1 MTHRIVSCFLTL
13 VIVSFVSFCAVE
25 LAPGDPTQ
33 LIVGNAV
40 LNIAPE
46 ALARIRSSQGFDA
59 PFLER
64 YLGWLKSLL
73 SGNLGVSLKTNRPI
87 VSEFAARLPVTAV
100 IAASSLA
107 LASLIGL
114 ALGILSVLHEG
125 RVVDHAI
132 RIAASLF
139 HSVPAFLIGLLAL
152 FLFSYKLELLP
163 LYGVDGGRGLI
174 LPSWTLGGIMGLS
187 IARVLRNA
195 LLEIVHEEHFLAA
208 LGKGLSYPQ
217 AVLRHGLR
225 NSFPLIVTYLG
236 MRFAGLL
243 GGIVLIE
250 SMFSLPGIG
259 SYILEAISSR
269 DLPVIQAYIL
279 FFGMAVL
286 ASNLSA
292 DLMVR
297 WLDPRIAKERVR

>member
-1 MTHRIVSCFLTL
+1 LTL
-13 VIVSFVSFCAVE
+13 VIVSFVSFLSVE
-25 LAPGDPTQ
+25 LAP
-33 LIVGNAV
+33 
-40 LNIAPE
+40 PE
-46 ALARIRSSQGFDA
+46 ALARIRSSQGLDA
-59 PFLER
+59 PFWER

-87 VSEFAARLPVTAV
+87 VAEFAARLPVTTT
-100 IAASSLA
+100 IAFAALA
-107 LASLIGL
+107 LASLIGSV
-114 ALGILSVLHEG
+114 LGILSVLHEG
-125 RVVDHAI
+125 GFVDHAI
-132 RIAASLF
+132 RIVASLF

-152 FLFSYKLELLP
+152 FLFSFKLALLP
-163 LYGVDGGRGLI
+163 LYGVDGGSGLI
-174 LPSWTLGGIMGLS
+174 LPTLTLGAIMGLS
-187 IARVLRNA
+187 LARVLRNA

-225 NSFPLIVTYLG
+225 NSLSLVVTYLG

-243 GGIVLIE
+243 GGVVLIE
-250 SMFSLPGIG
+250 SMFSLPGMG

-279 FFGMAVL
+279 FFGTVVL
-286 ASNLSA
+286 ASNLAA

-297 WLDPRIAKERVR
+297 WLDPRAAKERVR

>member
-1 MTHRIVSCFLTL
+1 MAHRIISCFLTL
-13 VIVSFVSFCAVE
+13 VIVSFVSFLSVE

-33 LIVGNAV
+33 LILGNSAQD
-40 LNIAPE
+40 IAPE
-46 ALARIRSSQGFDA
+46 ALARIRSSQGLDA

-87 VSEFAARLPVTAV
+87 VAEFAARLPVTTT
-100 IAASSLA
+100 IAFAALA
-107 LASLIGL
+107 LASLIGFV
-114 ALGILSVLHEG
+114 LGILSVLHEG
-125 RVVDHAI
+125 GFVDHAI
-132 RIAASLF
+132 RIVASLF

-152 FLFSYKLELLP
+152 FLFSFKLALLP
-163 LYGVDGGRGLI
+163 LYGVDGGSGLI
-174 LPSWTLGGIMGLS
+174 LPTLTLGAIMGLS
-187 IARVLRNA
+187 LARVLRNA

-225 NSFPLIVTYLG
+225 NSLSLVVTYLG

-243 GGIVLIE
+243 GGVVLIE
-250 SMFSLPGIG
+250 SMFSLPGMG

-279 FFGMAVL
+279 FFGTVVL
-286 ASNLSA
+286 ASNLAA

-297 WLDPRIAKERVR
+297 WLDPRAAKERVR

>member
-1 MTHRIVSCFLTL
+1 MANRIISCFVTL
-13 VIVSFVSFCAVE
+13 VIISFISFLAVE

-33 LIVGNAV
+33 LLLGNSQD
-40 LNIAPE
+40 IAPE
-46 ALARIRSSQGFDA
+46 TLARIRSSQGFDA
-59 PFLER
+59 PFGER

-87 VSEFAARLPVTAV
+87 AIEFAARLPLTATV
-100 IAASSLA
+100 AVSSLM
-107 LASLIGL
+107 LASFIGF
-114 ALGILSVLHEG
+114 ALGILGVLHEG
-125 RVVDHAI
+125 RFTDHAI

-139 HSVPAFLIGLLAL
+139 HSVPAFLIGLLCL
-152 FLFSYKLELLP
+152 FLFSFKLGLSP
-163 LYGVDGGRGLI
+163 LYGIDNGRGLI
-174 LPSWTLGGIMGLS
+174 LPALTLGCIMGLS
-187 IARVLRNA
+187 LARVLRNS

-217 AVLRHGLR
+217 AVFRHGLR
-225 NSFPLIVTYLG
+225 NSLPLVATYLG

-250 SMFSLPGIG
+250 SVFSLPGMG
-259 SYILEAISSR
+259 SYILEAIWSR
-269 DLPVIQAYIL
+269 DFPVIQAYIL
-279 FFGMAVL
+279 FFGAVVL

-297 WLDPRIAKERVR
+297 WLDPRATKERVR

>member
-1 MTHRIVSCFLTL
+1 LTL
-13 VIVSFVSFCAVE
+13 VIVSFVSFLSVE

-33 LIVGNAV
+33 LILGNSAQD
-40 LNIAPE
+40 IAPE
-46 ALARIRSSQGFDA
+46 ALARIRSSQGLDA
-59 PFLER
+59 PFWER

-87 VSEFAARLPVTAV
+87 VAEFAARLPVTTT
-100 IAASSLA
+100 IAFAALA
-107 LASLIGL
+107 LASLIGSV
-114 ALGILSVLHEG
+114 LGILSVLHEG
-125 RVVDHAI
+125 GFVDHAI
-132 RIAASLF
+132 RIVASLF

-152 FLFSYKLELLP
+152 FLFSFKLALLP
-163 LYGVDGGRGLI
+163 LYGVDGGSGLI
-174 LPSWTLGGIMGLS
+174 LPTLTLGAIMGLS
-187 IARVLRNA
+187 LARVLRNA

-225 NSFPLIVTYLG
+225 NSLSLVVTYLG

-243 GGIVLIE
+243 GGVVLIE
-250 SMFSLPGIG
+250 SMFSLPGMG

-279 FFGMAVL
+279 FFGTVVL
-286 ASNLSA
+286 ASNLAA

-297 WLDPRIAKERVR
+297 WLDPRAAKERVR

>member
-1 MTHRIVSCFLTL
+1 MAQRIVSCLLTL

-25 LAPGDPTQ
+25 LAPGDPTR
-33 LIVGNAV
+33 LILGNTAQD
-40 LNIAPE
+40 IAPE
-46 ALARIRSSQGFDA
+46 TLVRIRSAQGLDA

-64 YLGWLKSLL
+64 YLGWLKNLL

-87 VSEFAARLPVTAV
+87 TAEFAARLPVTAA
-100 IAASSLA
+100 IALVSLA
-107 LASLIGL
+107 LASIAGFAMGVLCVLYEG
-114 ALGILSVLHEG
+114 GII
-125 RVVDHAI
+125 DHFI

-139 HSVPAFLIGLLAL
+139 HSVPAFLIGLFAL
-152 FLFSYKLELLP
+152 YLFSFKLALLP
-163 LYGVDGGRGLI
+163 LYGVDGGGGLV
-174 LPSWTLGGIMGLS
+174 LPTLTLGGIMGLS
-187 IARVLRNA
+187 LARVMRNA

-217 AVLRHGLR
+217 AILRHGLP
-225 NSFPLIVTYLG
+225 NSLPLIVTYLG

-250 SMFSLPGIG
+250 SMFSLPGMG
-259 SYILEAISSR
+259 GYILEAISSR

-279 FFGMAVL
+279 FFGTVVL

-292 DLMVR
+292 DLIVR
-297 WLDPRIAKERVR
+297 WLDPRVAKERVR

>member
-1 MTHRIVSCFLTL
+1 MAQRIVSSFLTL
-13 VIVSFVSFCAVE
+13 VIVSFVSFCAVK
-25 LAPGDPTQ
+25 LAPGDPTR
-33 LIVGNAV
+33 LILGSTAQD
-40 LNIAPE
+40 IAPE
-46 ALARIRSSQGFDA
+46 ALARIRSAQGFDA

-73 SGNLGVSLKTNRPI
+73 CGNLGVSLKTNRPI
-87 VSEFAARLPVTAV
+87 TAEFGARLPVTAV
-100 IAASSLA
+100 IAIASLV
-107 LASLIGL
+107 LASAIGFV
-114 ALGILSVLHEG
+114 LGVLCVLYEG
-125 RVVDHAI
+125 GIIDHAV

-139 HSVPAFLIGLLAL
+139 HSVPAFLIGLFALYLFSFRLAL
-152 FLFSYKLELLP
+152 MP
-163 LYGVDGGRGLI
+163 LYGVDGGGGLI
-174 LPSWTLGGIMGLS
+174 LPALTLGGIMGLS
-187 IARVLRNA
+187 LARVLRNT

-225 NSFPLIVTYLG
+225 NSLPLMVTYLG

-243 GGIVLIE
+243 GGIVLVE
-250 SMFSLPGIG
+250 SMFSLPGMG

-279 FFGMAVL
+279 FFGTVVL

-292 DLMVR
+292 DLIVR
-297 WLDPRIAKERVR
+297 RLDPRVAKERVR